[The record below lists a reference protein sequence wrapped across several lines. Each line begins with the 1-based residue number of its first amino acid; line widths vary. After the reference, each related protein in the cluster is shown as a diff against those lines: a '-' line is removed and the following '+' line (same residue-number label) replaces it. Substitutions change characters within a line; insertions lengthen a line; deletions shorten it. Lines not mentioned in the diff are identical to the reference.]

1 MADNQQDMANKKL
14 PLDSSDAV
22 ILASI
27 FGVAFL
33 LRLIYLFEISASPF
47 FENLMID
54 CARYSDWA
62 KEIAAGNWAGDR
74 TFYQSPLYAYFLG
87 VVYRFIT
94 TDLFAV
100 RLLQALI
107 GSGSC
112 VLVFLI
118 TRRLFDRRSALLAG
132 ILAAV
137 FAPFIYYDAMI
148 MKTVL
153 SIFFAALGLLL
164 TLRALDTERRRT
176 WLACGAAWG
185 AAALV
190 RENYLLVA
198 AAFAVWYFLRYLT
211 DRQVKLK
218 PLWFYAAGLAL
229 VILPVTIRNAAVG
242 GDLALVTSQGG
253 QNFYIGNNPANR
265 TGAYE
270 VPDFVIANPYWEERS
285 FREFAEKTEGRKLSA
300 GEVSAFYRKQALD
313 WFSENPGQGFVLL
326 GKKFLLFF
334 NNYEVADNQ
343 SIYFMERYSSLLWLN
358 FLRFGLVAPLGIL
371 GLILLWRRRSEL
383 APLYIFA
390 IIYAASVIPF
400 FIFGRYRLPVI
411 LPLLP
416 CAAFTVFWIVERIKQ
431 RELKILLKPA
441 IVLACLFVFAFLPA
455 YGYHDEVMAM
465 RFINLGQVHV
475 RLAKQRQAEGKPDRA
490 IEEYKKA
497 LDAYAEAKTL
507 LPAAAEP
514 NLYAARALKEAG
526 MFGKTER
533 QYRIAIRKAPRLTSM
548 KVEFAE
554 FLFNDA
560 GAFFEA
566 YEYLGAVLKTS
577 QQNEDAKDLYNRVN
591 AALADRDYYL
601 EVLEEKPDDIWA
613 LTYLGIAHL
622 LNREQDEAF
631 AALNKAL
638 KLKPDYIPANNAMAL
653 MFLHIQNHDGAETYA
668 RRVRALGGKIWN
680 TITRELESCDL
691 HDHDLGEE
699 HGHEDA
705 GPGRNQ

>member
-1 MADNQQDMANKKL
+1 MAVNQQDMANKKP

-33 LRLIYLFEISASPF
+33 LRLIYIFEISASPF
-47 FENLMID
+47 FENLVID

-62 KEIAAGNWAGDR
+62 KEIAAGNWVGGR

-87 VVYRFIT
+87 IIYRFLT
-94 TDLFAV
+94 TSLFAV
-100 RLLQALI
+100 RLLQAII

-118 TRRLFDRRSALLAG
+118 ARRLFDRRVALLAG
-132 ILAAV
+132 ILAAG

-164 TLRALDTERRRT
+164 ALRALDSGRYRA
-176 WLACGAAWG
+176 WLGCGAAWG

-190 RENYLLVA
+190 RENYLLFA
-198 AAFAVWYFLRYLT
+198 AAFAVWYFLRYMT
-211 DRQVKLK
+211 DNQVKLK
-218 PLWFYAAGLAL
+218 PMWFFLAGLFL
-229 VILPVTIRNAAVG
+229 IILPVTIRNAAVG
-242 GDLALVTSQGG
+242 GDFALVTSQGG

-270 VPDFVIANPYWEERS
+270 VPDFVVANPYWEEKS
-285 FREFAEKTEGRKLSA
+285 FREFAEKTQGRKLGA

-313 WFSENPGQGFVLL
+313 WFSENPGSGFALL
-326 GKKFLLFF
+326 GKKSLLFF

-343 SIYFMERYSSLLWLN
+343 SIYFMERYSSLLWMN
-358 FLRFGLVAPLGIL
+358 FLRFGLIAPLGIL
-371 GLILLWRRRSEL
+371 GLVLLWRRRAEL

-390 IIYAASVIPF
+390 IVYAASVIPF

-416 CAAFTVFWIVERIKQ
+416 CAAFGIFWIIERFRQ
-431 RELKILLKPA
+431 GELKILLKPA
-441 IVLACLFVFAFLPA
+441 IVLACLFAFAYLPV
-455 YGYHDEVMAM
+455 YGYHGEVMAM

-475 RLAKQRQAEGKPDRA
+475 RLGKKLSNEGRPSHA
-490 IEEYKKA
+490 ILEFKNA
-497 LDAYAEAKTL
+497 LEAYAEAKKL
-507 LPAAAEP
+507 LPLAAEP

-526 MFGKTER
+526 MPGKAER
-533 QYRIAIRKAPRLTSM
+533 QYLMAIRKAPRLASLR
-548 KVEFAE
+548 VEFAG

-566 YEYLGAVLKTS
+566 FEELENVLEIS
-577 QQNEDAKDLYNRVN
+577 PQDEEAKDLYGRVN
-591 AALADRDYYL
+591 AALGDTDFYL
-601 EVLEEKPDDIWA
+601 ELLEQNPGDTWA
-613 LTYLGIAHL
+613 LTYLGVAHL
-622 LNREQDEAF
+622 LNRQQDEAF
-631 AALNKAL
+631 AVLDKAL
-638 KLKPDYIPANNAMAL
+638 KLNPDYIPANNAMAL
-653 MFLHIQNHDGAETYA
+653 LFLHIQNHDGAETYA
-668 RRVRALGGKIWN
+668 RRVRALGGKIWSV
-680 TITRELESCDL
+680 IVRQLESCDL
-691 HDHDLGEE
+691 HDHNLGEE
-699 HGHEDA
+699 HGHEDN
-705 GPGRNQ
+705 GTGRDK